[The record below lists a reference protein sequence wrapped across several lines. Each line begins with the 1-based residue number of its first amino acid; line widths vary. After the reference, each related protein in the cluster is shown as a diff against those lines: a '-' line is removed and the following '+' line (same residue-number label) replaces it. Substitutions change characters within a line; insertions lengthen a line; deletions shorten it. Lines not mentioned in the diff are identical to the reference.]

1 VIYNLGQFIKNLTV
15 VNADWKAIWY
25 NAVKRNW
32 AITYYF
38 TSVLIPCNEKKGMV
52 YRALDEY
59 KQYKIATFFCFLMT
73 ILG

>member
-32 AITYYF
+32 AITYF
-38 TSVLIPCNEKKGMV
+38 TLVLISGNENEKIG
-52 YRALDEY
+52 LP
-59 KQYKIATFFCFLMT
+59 CFL
-73 ILG
+73 

>member
-15 VNADWKAIWY
+15 VNADWKEVGY

-38 TSVLIPCNEKKGMV
+38 TSVLIPGNENEKID
-52 YRALDEY
+52 LP
-59 KQYKIATFFCFLMT
+59 CFL
-73 ILG
+73 